1 MTMLQ
6 GALRVISPAT
16 DAAFTVEDAR
26 AFCRIRHTGE
36 DALLATLI
44 KTAHAWLQP
53 PVGLLG
59 RSLMQQ
65 TLRAEYPAFPLRSVR
80 LEAPPIASI
89 TSVKYFDAANAEITL
104 DPASYFLDGDMLVM
118 AQGFVAPTLYRRPF
132 AVRVTYVAGYDDV
145 ADIPAPIIQ
154 AMKQCVSHWYEN
166 RDAVAVVGALNMIP
180 MGAKDLL
187 SPYKL
192 Y

>member
-1 MTMLQ
+1 MTMQ
-6 GALRVISPAT
+6 GALRVITASTVDP
-16 DAAFTVEDAR
+16 FTVADAR

-36 DALLATLI
+36 DALLGSLI

-53 PVGLLG
+53 PVGFLG
-59 RSLMQQ
+59 RSVMEQ
-65 TLRAEYPAFPLRSVR
+65 TLRADYPSFPLRSVR
-80 LEAPPIASI
+80 LEAPPVTSI
-89 TSVKYFDAANAEITL
+89 TSVKYFDAANAEITV

-118 AQGFVAPTLYRRPF
+118 AQGFVAPTVYRRPF
-132 AVRVTYVAGYDDV
+132 AVRVTYVAGVSDPDDL
-145 ADIPAPIIQ
+145 PAPIVQ